1 MPCLRVLCLRA
12 ELNRTPKC
20 LQEID
25 DDNIITKEAVIGS
38 LIPDVSDCAKK
49 KVPFSDL
56 RDGGPAKQMNR
67 EPVVVV
73 SDSGSP

>member
-49 KVPFSDL
+49 KVPFLDY
-56 RDGGPAKQMNR
+56 GGPAKQMNR
-67 EPVVVV
+67 ELVVVV